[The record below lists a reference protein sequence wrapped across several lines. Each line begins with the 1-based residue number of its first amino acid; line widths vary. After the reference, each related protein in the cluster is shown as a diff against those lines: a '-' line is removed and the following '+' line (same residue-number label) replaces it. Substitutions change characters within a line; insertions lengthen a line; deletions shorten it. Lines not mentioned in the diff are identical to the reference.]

1 MTEIA
6 AGLAAGA
13 LTSRQITDAYL
24 ARIDEVQAKFLP
36 YAITL
41 HDEARAA
48 ADAADARRANNAPL
62 SVIDGVPLSIK
73 ESLDMRGLPSTLGL
87 PSRRGQLADSD
98 AVIVRVLREAGAV
111 FLGKTN
117 LSQAMLYVES
127 SNPVYGVTKNPHDVT
142 RGPGGSSGGEGAA
155 IASAASP
162 AGVGTDIG
170 GSIRVPAHFSGVCGL
185 KPTTDRWSNRG
196 SSAPMPG
203 QEGVRGQCG
212 PMGRTVADLALL
224 MEVATSTR
232 QATLDPRV
240 PPAPL
245 ASHTSIDLRRLR
257 VGVWLDDGFVPP
269 SAAVVR
275 GVQRAAEVLRAAGA
289 SVEDYTPPLL
299 HEGIFTYLG
308 LLSADGGR
316 TLRSQLDGKDVDGP
330 LSLLWNLFK
339 LPDVARVA
347 AGRAAVAMGEPHLGN
362 MLLAAG
368 EKRVSSLWALVKQ
381 ARDIAALVHT
391 SWQAQRFDAVICPAH
406 ATPALPLGKSRDFT
420 LGGTFSMHFN
430 LWNFPAGVVP
440 VTSVRADE
448 QQRGAVHGRLEK
460 VAAVVDEGSAG
471 LPIGVQVAAAPWR
484 EDIVLAVMAAIEA
497 GVRDDEGRPQIVFS

>member
-13 LTSRQITDAYL
+13 FSSRQITDAYL
-24 ARIDEVQAKFLP
+24 ARIDEVQPKYLP

-48 ADAADARRANNAPL
+48 ADAADARRKANAPL
-62 SVIDGVPLSIK
+62 SAIDGVPLSIK
-73 ESLDMRGLPSTLGL
+73 ESLDMRGLQSTMGL
-87 PSRRGQLADSD
+87 PSRRGRLANND

-142 RGPGGSSGGEGAA
+142 RAPGGSSGGEGAA
-155 IASAASP
+155 IASASSP
-162 AGVGTDIG
+162 AGIGTDIG
-170 GSIRVPAHFSGVCGL
+170 GSIRVPAHFSGICGL
-185 KPTTDRWSNRG
+185 KPTIDRWSNVG
-196 SSAPMPG
+196 SCAPMPG
-203 QEGVRGQCG
+203 QEGIRGQCG

-232 QATLDPRV
+232 QAQLDPRV
-240 PPAPL
+240 APL
-245 ASHTSIDLRRLR
+245 PLGKHTDIDIRGLRIGL
-257 VGVWLDDGFVPP
+257 VLDDGFVAP
-269 SAAVVR
+269 SAAVTR
-275 GVQRAAEVLRAAGA
+275 GVRRAAEVLRAAGA
-289 SVEDYTPPLL
+289 TVEEYAPPLL
-299 HEGIFTYLG
+299 HEGIFTYMG

-316 TLRSQLDGKDVDGP
+316 MLRSQLDGKDVDGP

-339 LPDVARVA
+339 LPDVARIA
-347 AGRAAVAMGEPHLGN
+347 AGRAAIAMGEPHLGN

-368 EKRVSSLWALVKQ
+368 EKRVSTLWALVKQ
-381 ARDIAALVHT
+381 ARDIAVAMHA
-391 SWQAQRFDAVICPAH
+391 SWAEHRFDAIICPPH

-420 LGGTFSMHFN
+420 LGGTFAMHFN
-430 LWNFPAGVVP
+430 LWNVPAGVVP
-440 VTSVRADE
+440 VTTVRADE
-448 QQRGAVHGRLEK
+448 QQRSARPGRLEK
-460 VAAVVDEGSAG
+460 TAAVVDAGSAG
-471 LPIGVQVAAAPWR
+471 LPIGVQVAAAPFR

-497 GVRDDEGRPQIVFS
+497 GVRHDEGRPQLVLG

>member
-1 MTEIA
+1 
-6 AGLAAGA
+6 
-13 LTSRQITDAYL
+13 
-24 ARIDEVQAKFLP
+24 
-36 YAITL
+36 
-41 HDEARAA
+41 
-48 ADAADARRANNAPL
+48 
-62 SVIDGVPLSIK
+62 
-73 ESLDMRGLPSTLGL
+73 
-87 PSRRGQLADSD
+87 
-98 AVIVRVLREAGAV
+98 
-111 FLGKTN
+111 
-117 LSQAMLYVES
+117 
-127 SNPVYGVTKNPHDVT
+127 
-142 RGPGGSSGGEGAA
+142 
-155 IASAASP
+155 
-162 AGVGTDIG
+162 
-170 GSIRVPAHFSGVCGL
+170 
-185 KPTTDRWSNRG
+185 
-196 SSAPMPG
+196 
-203 QEGVRGQCG
+203 
-212 PMGRTVADLALL
+212 
-224 MEVATSTR
+224 
-232 QATLDPRV
+232 
-240 PPAPL
+240 
-245 ASHTSIDLRRLR
+245 
-257 VGVWLDDGFVPP
+257 
-269 SAAVVR
+269 
-275 GVQRAAEVLRAAGA
+275 
-289 SVEDYTPPLL
+289 VEDYTPPLL